1 MKVLVVG
8 GGGREHAIAWK
19 IKQSSRVKKIYAVP
33 GNPGIAEFA
42 ECIALP
48 ADDVAAITELAVK
61 EKIDLAVVGPEA
73 PLVKGLVDAL
83 TAKGIKAF
91 GPSAL
96 AAEIEGSKVFMK
108 DLLKKYNLPTAGYAV
123 FTETAEALA
132 YLKEKGAPIVVKA
145 DGLAAG
151 KGVIVA
157 STLEEAEEAVRDM
170 LERNA
175 FGDSGKRIIIEDCMQ
190 GEEVSLL
197 AFTDGET
204 VVPMVAAQ
212 DHKRI
217 FDGDK
222 GLNTGG
228 MGAYSPVPHISEEF
242 ISQVVKNVMEPVV
255 RAMKAEGRLYKG
267 VLYAGLMLT
276 ADGPSILEFN
286 ARFGDPETQVILPR
300 LKSDLV
306 DVMEA
311 VVDGK
316 LADCPV
322 EWHAA
327 NAVCVV
333 MASEGYPGSYP
344 KGKVISGLDELSD
357 LSDVVVFHAGT
368 AKKDGRVVTS
378 GGRVLGVT
386 ALADDLKAARDK
398 AYAAVEKISFSGVQ
412 YRHDIGDKALK
423 R

>member
-1 MKVLVVG
+1 
-8 GGGREHAIAWK
+8 
-19 IKQSSRVKKIYAVP
+19 
-33 GNPGIAEFA
+33 
-42 ECIALP
+42 
-48 ADDVAAITELAVK
+48 
-61 EKIDLAVVGPEA
+61 
-73 PLVKGLVDAL
+73 
-83 TAKGIKAF
+83 
-91 GPSAL
+91 
-96 AAEIEGSKVFMK
+96 
-108 DLLKKYNLPTAGYAV
+108 
-123 FTETAEALA
+123 
-132 YLKEKGAPIVVKA
+132 
-145 DGLAAG
+145 
-151 KGVIVA
+151 
-157 STLEEAEEAVRDM
+157 
-170 LERNA
+170 
-175 FGDSGKRIIIEDCMQ
+175 
-190 GEEVSLL
+190 
-197 AFTDGET
+197 
-204 VVPMVAAQ
+204 
-212 DHKRI
+212 
-217 FDGDK
+217 
-222 GLNTGG
+222 
-228 MGAYSPVPHISEEF
+228 
-242 ISQVVKNVMEPVV
+242 
-255 RAMKAEGRLYKG
+255 KG

-322 EWHAA
+322 EWHVA

>member
-1 MKVLVVG
+1 
-8 GGGREHAIAWK
+8 
-19 IKQSSRVKKIYAVP
+19 
-33 GNPGIAEFA
+33 
-42 ECIALP
+42 
-48 ADDVAAITELAVK
+48 
-61 EKIDLAVVGPEA
+61 
-73 PLVKGLVDAL
+73 
-83 TAKGIKAF
+83 
-91 GPSAL
+91 
-96 AAEIEGSKVFMK
+96 
-108 DLLKKYNLPTAGYAV
+108 
-123 FTETAEALA
+123 
-132 YLKEKGAPIVVKA
+132 
-145 DGLAAG
+145 
-151 KGVIVA
+151 
-157 STLEEAEEAVRDM
+157 
-170 LERNA
+170 
-175 FGDSGKRIIIEDCMQ
+175 
-190 GEEVSLL
+190 
-197 AFTDGET
+197 
-204 VVPMVAAQ
+204 
-212 DHKRI
+212 
-217 FDGDK
+217 
-222 GLNTGG
+222 